1 VQRYDRHVV
10 HPASIL
16 LLVAERVVVVGGA
29 FVMLLAWSR
38 RR

>member
-1 VQRYDRHVV
+1 VV

-16 LLVAERVVVVGGA
+16 LLVAERVVIVGGA
-29 FVMLLAWSR
+29 FALLVAWSR